1 MESYFLPCKQIKRDE
16 AIAVRSLIEE
26 VVMSCLQS
34 TNLETLETADQRSEQ
49 PMGPVL
55 VAKNRRA
62 MDRVSQV
69 VNDAV
74 DAALANGNLPA

>member
-1 MESYFLPCKQIKRDE
+1 MTRYFLRCKQIKRDG

-34 TNLETLETADQRSEQ
+34 TNLETLETDQHTER

-55 VAKNRRA
+55 VANNRRA

>member
-1 MESYFLPCKQIKRDE
+1 
-16 AIAVRSLIEE
+16 
-26 VVMSCLQS
+26 MSCLQS
-34 TNLETLETADQRSEQ
+34 TNLETMETAEQHTERSR
-49 PMGPVL
+49 GPVL
-55 VAKNRRA
+55 VANNRRA